1 MNWSDVGN
9 AIAKAAPTLGAAL
22 GGPAG
27 AAVGVLI
34 SQALGVNNS
43 PQDVMRNLERDPNA
57 QLKLIEFQNTHE
69 IELQKI
75 ALQVVQTESA
85 DRDSARTH
93 NTENIKSGDKTTTR
107 IACAIVGGFFLT
119 LGGLF
124 WIALRPG
131 EVTDKD
137 VLILLLGQLAAKF
150 STVVDF
156 YFGGSSVEKFKQ
168 LAVNKY
174 QEWRNP
180 DAN

>member
-9 AIAKAAPTLGAAL
+9 AVAKAAPTLGAAL

-34 SQALGVNNS
+34 SQALGVKNT
-43 PQDVMRNLERDPNA
+43 PQDVMSNLQADPNA

-75 ALQVVQTESA
+75 ALQVVQTESQ

-93 NTENIKSGDKTTTR
+93 NTENIKSGDTTTTR
-107 IACAIVGGFFLT
+107 IAMAIVIGFFIT
-119 LGGLF
+119 LVGMF
-124 WIALRPG
+124 YIAVMPG

-137 VLILLLGQLAAKF
+137 VLVLLLGQLAAKF
-150 STVVDF
+150 STVIDF

-168 LAVNKY
+168 LAVSKY
-174 QEWRNP
+174 QEWKNP
-180 DAN
+180 DL